1 MEEVIE
7 MVMNEEDDGGPPRV
21 PDLHALQ
28 LMCFE
33 NAVVEA
39 FPCLCH
45 NYRLINARMSFF
57 HCQSSEFRTK
67 LWNDLRFETHLSG
80 VYFVAYW
87 AAAQFNP
94 EQCTFFGTKVHG
106 MRGVLLH
113 VPEYDVFSFVG
124 SIAAMAE
131 AGVLPCL
138 YLRKLYP
145 LSGLHLL
152 LYTDIWFGMV
162 GDSLI
167 RWQESEYK
175 RLGI

>member
-7 MVMNEEDDGGPPRV
+7 MVLNENEDGAPRV
-21 PDLHALQ
+21 PDLHPLQ
-28 LMCFE
+28 LLCFE

-45 NYRLINARMSFF
+45 NYNLINARMSFY
-57 HCQSSEFRTK
+57 HAQSSEFRSK
-67 LWNDLRFETHLSG
+67 LWNDLRFEPRLSG

-87 AAAQFNP
+87 AAAQFKP
-94 EQCTFFGTKVHG
+94 EQCTFFGAKVHG

-113 VPEYDVFSFVG
+113 VPDYEVFSFVG
-124 SIAAMAE
+124 CIAAMAE

-145 LSGLHLL
+145 LSYSHLL
-152 LYTDIWFGMV
+152 MYTDIWFGLV

-167 RWQESEYK
+167 RWQESESK
-175 RLGI
+175 RIGV